1 MKLLKKTNLDE
12 AQAFLRSQLKMY
24 MTVFFHFYS
33 ESNPKQ
39 IAKSVVFCNEY
50 PKWDQSHWFISF
62 EWEDIVVSL
71 TFSHTM

>member
-39 IAKSVVFCNEY
+39 IAKSVVFVMNTLSETKVINLY
-50 PKWDQSHWFISF
+50 PLS
-62 EWEDIVVSL
+62 ERTL
-71 TFSHTM
+71 